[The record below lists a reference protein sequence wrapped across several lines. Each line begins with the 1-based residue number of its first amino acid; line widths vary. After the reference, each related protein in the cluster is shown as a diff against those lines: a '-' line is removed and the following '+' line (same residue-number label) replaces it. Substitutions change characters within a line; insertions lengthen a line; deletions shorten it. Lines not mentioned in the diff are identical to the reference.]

1 MRYGVH
7 VTSAYHHGDL
17 RRQLLASAAQLA
29 AETDPT
35 TLSMRDLAR
44 RAGVSHAAPAHH
56 FGDRRGLL
64 SALATEGYELLAAAM
79 QDAQAGG
86 FEGVAVAYVRFALD
100 HPGHYAVMYRD
111 GLVDPTGPE
120 LTRAR
125 NRCGELLRTGVSGLA
140 PQALG
145 DLNEREAT
153 VAAWALVHGIVSL
166 AQNEL
171 IDRAEAP
178 SLALRSARQMFT

>member
-1 MRYGVH
+1 M
-7 VTSAYHHGDL
+7 TSPYHHGDL
-17 RRQLLASAAQLA
+17 RRQLMTSAAQLA
-29 AETDPT
+29 AEADPT

-64 SALATEGYELLAAAM
+64 TALATEGYELLAAAM
-79 QDAQAGG
+79 REAQAGG
-86 FEGVAVAYVRFALD
+86 FEGVAVAYVRFALG

-111 GLVDPTGPE
+111 ALVDATGPE

-125 NRCGELLRTGVSGLA
+125 SGCGELLRHGIAGLA

-145 DLNEREAT
+145 DLDQREAT
-153 VAAWALVHGIVSL
+153 AAAWALVHGIVSL
-166 AQNEL
+166 AQNDL
-171 IDRAEAP
+171 INRSEAP
-178 SLALRSARQMFT
+178 SLALRSALQMFT